1 VAAYVAPMGDLAPIS
16 LLATLLFANG
26 QTTERTIVDTER
38 LAAALGHQVSIIV
51 RWGELIVRYTEPG
64 ATIRNE
70 IVVVSPTGIDMHKV
84 AAATSVIDDV
94 CAHRIDA
101 AAALA
106 ALASVA
112 GQPPASLARFA
123 TLAAAGAAALGVIFG
138 ASHPLTLLLIAVS
151 AGLGGCL
158 RRWLA
163 SVSHNA
169 FLQPLSAALLAGIIG
184 AVAARLD
191 SSSALH
197 LIAVCPCMVLV
208 PGPHLL
214 NGAIDLVRARMA
226 LGASRL
232 LFATLIV
239 LAICIGLLGGLAIG
253 GITLPVMEA
262 SAPVPFGYDV
272 IAAGVAVGAYGTFFS
287 MPWKTL
293 PIPVVIG
300 MLAHATRWAVITFGD
315 ASVAT
320 GALIAC
326 LLVGAIVT
334 PVADRMR
341 MPFAAFSFASV
352 VSLIPGVYLFRMA
365 SGFVSIASLGDQ
377 APSSILLGTVA
388 DGISA
393 MLIIMA
399 MTLGLIVP
407 RMWIESCHPRG
418 R

>member
-1 VAAYVAPMGDLAPIS
+1 MGDFAPIS
-16 LLATLLFANG
+16 VAATLLFANG
-26 QTTERTIVDTER
+26 QTTERMVVDTER

-51 RWGELIVRYTEPG
+51 RWGELILRDTEADG
-64 ATIRNE
+64 TIRND

-84 AAATSVIDDV
+84 AGATSVIDEV
-94 CAHRIDA
+94 CAHRMDA
-101 AAALA
+101 AAAQA
-106 ALASVA
+106 ALASVVR
-112 GQPPASLARFA
+112 QPPASLARFA

-138 ASHPLTLLLIAVS
+138 ASHPVTPVLIAVS

-163 SVSHNA
+163 SISHNV
-169 FLQPLSAALLAGIIG
+169 FVQPLCAALLAGIIG
-184 AVAARLD
+184 AVAARLEL
-191 SSSALH
+191 SSALH
-197 LIAVCPCMVLV
+197 LVAVCPCMVLV

-226 LGASRL
+226 LGAARL

-239 LAICIGLLGGLAIG
+239 LAICIGLLGGLALG
-253 GITLPVMEA
+253 GVTLPVMGS

-287 MPWKTL
+287 MPWKSL
-293 PIPVVIG
+293 PVPVVIG
-300 MLAHATRWAVITFGD
+300 MLAHATRWAAITFAG

-365 SGFVSIASLGDQ
+365 SGFVSIASLGDK
-377 APSSILLGTVA
+377 APPDILLATVA

-393 MLIIMA
+393 MLIMLA

-407 RMWIESCHPRG
+407 RMLLESFRQ
-418 R
+418 RDR

>member
-1 VAAYVAPMGDLAPIS
+1 MGDLAPIS
-16 LLATLLFANG
+16 QAATLLFANG
-26 QTTERTIVDTER
+26 QTTERTVVDTER

-51 RWGELIVRYTEPG
+51 RWGEMILRYTEPG

-84 AAATSVIDDV
+84 AAATTVIDDV

-101 AAALA
+101 AAAQT

-112 GQPPASLARFA
+112 RQPPASMARFA

-138 ASHPLTLLLIAVS
+138 ASHPLTLILIAVS

-163 SVSHNA
+163 GISSNA

-184 AVAARLD
+184 AVAARLEL
-191 SSSALH
+191 SSALH
-197 LIAVCPCMVLV
+197 LVAVCPCMVLV
-208 PGPHLL
+208 PGPHFL

-253 GITLPVMEA
+253 GITLPVMGV

-293 PIPVVIG
+293 PVPVVIG

-377 APSSILLGTVA
+377 APSGILLGTVA

-393 MLIIMA
+393 MLIMMA

-407 RMWIESCHPRG
+407 RMWIESFRPRG